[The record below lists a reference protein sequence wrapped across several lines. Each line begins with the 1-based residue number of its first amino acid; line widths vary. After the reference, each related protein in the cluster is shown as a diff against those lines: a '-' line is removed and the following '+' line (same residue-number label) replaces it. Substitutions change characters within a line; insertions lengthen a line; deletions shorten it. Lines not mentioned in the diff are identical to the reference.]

1 MKVSKSSWHYRLNVS
16 QNGSVKTESRN
27 SLCAYFWYTVY
38 SLIKVLR
45 AWLVLY
51 FLSWAIGFLTVS
63 DTAYDPGKYWGLVAY
78 PLATLIFT
86 VLPGVLIFYLVRG
99 ASWVGSKIKPRLRK
113 LIPSKKKKK
122 KIKVKKQK
130 GLVGSYLEAR
140 KEKICPLIEFEEE

>member
-1 MKVSKSSWHYRLNVS
+1 MIIKKNSWHYRLNVS

-51 FLSWAIGFLTVS
+51 FLFWAIGFSVVS

-78 PLATLIFT
+78 PFVTLIFA
-86 VLPGVLIFYLVRG
+86 VLPGVLIFYLVCG
-99 ASWVGSKIKPRLRK
+99 ASWLGSKIKTRLRK
-113 LIPSKKKKK
+113 LIPSKKK